1 MITLLAGTALLSVF
15 HALIPSHWLPVVA
28 VGKKQQWTVRQTL
41 LITLLAGS
49 AHVLSTALL
58 GGIFAALGGV
68 LADRAEG
75 FTHWFAP
82 VLLSGMGL
90 FYIYQHYYHHHFHLH
105 QQGTHWGIVASLAL
119 AMFLSPCLEIEGFF
133 LVAGP
138 YGWGFVALLA
148 AVYGVVTVSG
158 MVLWVWLA
166 LHGLHRLNWHRWEH
180 NAGIITGL
188 TLIVCGVLM
197 LFLR

>member
-1 MITLLAGTALLSVF
+1 MIPLLAGTALLSIF
-15 HALIPSHWLPVVA
+15 HALIPSHWLPVLA
-28 VGKKQQWTVRQTL
+28 VSKRQHWPLRQTL
-41 LITLLAGS
+41 LITLLAGT
-49 AHVLSTALL
+49 AHVLSTVIL
-58 GGIFAALGGV
+58 GAIFAALGGA
-68 LADRAEG
+68 LAKQAEG
-75 FTHWFAP
+75 FTQWFAP
-82 VLLSGMGL
+82 VVLTGMGL

-105 QQGTHWGIVASLAL
+105 QQRTHWGLVASLAL

-138 YGWGFVALLA
+138 FGWGFVALLA

-180 NAGIITGL
+180 NAGIITGV
-188 TLIVCGVLM
+188 TLIVSGVLM
-197 LFLR
+197 VFLR

>member
-1 MITLLAGTALLSVF
+1 MITLLAGTALLSIF
-15 HALIPSHWLPVVA
+15 HALIPSHWLPVLA
-28 VGKKQQWTVRQTL
+28 VSKKQAWTTQRTL
-41 LITLLAGS
+41 TVTLLAGL
-49 AHVLSTALL
+49 AHVLSTVLL
-58 GGIFAALGGV
+58 GAIFAAVGG
-68 LADRAEG
+68 AMAERAEG
-75 FTHWFAP
+75 FTRWFAP
-82 VLLSGMGL
+82 AVLTAMGL

-105 QQGTHWGIVASLAL
+105 EQRSAWGLVASLAF

-148 AVYGVVTVSG
+148 VVYGVVTVSG

-180 NAGIITGL
+180 NAGMITGV
-188 TLIVCGVLM
+188 TLIVSGVLM
-197 LFLR
+197 VVWH